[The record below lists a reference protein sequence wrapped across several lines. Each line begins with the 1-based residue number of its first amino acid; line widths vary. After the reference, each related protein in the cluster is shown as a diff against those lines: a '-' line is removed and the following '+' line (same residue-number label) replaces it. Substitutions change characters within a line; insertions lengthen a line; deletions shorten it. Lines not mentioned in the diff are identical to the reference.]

1 MTLGTHVVIKHN
13 KQGNIT
19 SLASPYDGDKKIN
32 KPINKTC

>member
-1 MTLGTHVVIKHN
+1 MILKTHVVIKHD

-19 SLASPYDGDKKIN
+19 LLKSPYDGDKKIN

>member
-1 MTLGTHVVIKHN
+1 MILKTNVVIKHN

-19 SLASPYDGDKKIN
+19 SLTSPYDGDKKIN